1 MEGAHRRVIEA
12 SGESVLW
19 GLRGA
24 LFLLE
29 RVWKEKIVVLHT
41 SREHNRVIS
50 REAPRDMADGGEIE
64 THYWFGGLIR
74 SWRCFEGQQMSSE
87 WAF

>member
-24 LFLLE
+24 IFLLE

-41 SREHNRVIS
+41 SREHNRVIPC
-50 REAPRDMADGGEIE
+50 EAPRDMADGGGEIE
-64 THYWFGGLIR
+64 PHSWFGGLIR
-74 SWRCFEGQQMSSE
+74 CVEVL
-87 WAF
+87 